1 MASFARQ
8 VINLVW
14 HCGPSFYAKMPMRSL
29 ENLVAAFLDLTL
41 PKAEWTHQAHL
52 RVGLWHV
59 FHLGAPDAMR
69 VLRDRIMVYNAS
81 VGGKNTDTEGY
92 HETITQF
99 YVLTIAKFLTEV
111 DQKRPLPDLAEELI
125 HYYGDHDLPLRYY
138 SKDRLMSKDA
148 RLGYVAPDLV

>member
-1 MASFARQ
+1 
-8 VINLVW
+8 
-14 HCGPSFYAKMPMRSL
+14 MRSL

-59 FHLGAPDAMR
+59 FHLGASEAMNA
-69 VLRDRIMVYNAS
+69 LRDRIKAYNAS

-99 YVLTIAKFLTEV
+99 YVSTIARFLGEGDRT
-111 DQKRPLPDLAEELI
+111 RPLSDLAEELI
-125 HYYGDHDLPLRYY
+125 RYHGDHNLPLRFY
-138 SKDRLMSKDA
+138 SKDRLSSKEA
-148 RLGYVAPDLV
+148 RLGYIEPDLTQHKT

>member
-1 MASFARQ
+1 
-8 VINLVW
+8 
-14 HCGPSFYAKMPMRSL
+14 MRSL

-59 FHLGAPDAMR
+59 FYLAAPEAMN
-69 VLRDRIMVYNAS
+69 VLRERIKAYNAS

-99 YVLTIAKFLTEV
+99 YVFTIANFLSEV
-111 DQKRPLPDLAEELI
+111 DRNRPLSDLAEELI
-125 HYYGDHDLPLRYY
+125 HYHGDHDLPLRFY
-138 SKDRLMSKDA
+138 SKERLSSKEA
-148 RLGYVAPDLV
+148 RLGYVEPDLPPNKT